1 MRGARGLVRG
11 TPAAAWGLA
20 IVGTVAGL
28 ALGASCSSEAP
39 GPADAAATEAG
50 VDALVPAVDAP
61 EPVDAPEV
69 GVGLAC
75 KATPDGG
82 VQGTCPPGL
91 ACLPAPGGY
100 CTLLCGF
107 ASCPPGST
115 CVLTPKDGP
124 LCARACASAADCRAR
139 EGYTCDPAWKA
150 CTQWVSSPR
159 LAACAG
165 PAPARRSFGPVTQLS
180 TAAGPGKY
188 HMEPAAA
195 LDSRGALSVL
205 FMARNDL
212 LEGSALGVS
221 TLSATGQLDKDRAL
235 ATPSKFAFDAWM
247 ARDRAGTLHAVY
259 FGHDGFDVNSKI
271 WYTTSAD
278 GLAWAT
284 PRNVLDA
291 ADCPTGAACTD
302 KPMIAIGPDKDEP
315 TRELVVIS
323 YGAPTGTRLLRSI
336 DGGATF
342 SKGALVGGI
351 GVYGDLEIASDG
363 SVHLTGA
370 RAAGSPLGAAD
381 NGVDY
386 AVSVDGARTFS
397 PLRSVKAAGEATP
410 FYFVNPQVVF
420 DAARGRVHVVYVAGA
435 PDGKWDI
442 QLATSGDAGA
452 TFSRVKVNDDAPC
465 ANHATPTVAL
475 EPGTGRLHVAWLE
488 NRGGAGRAAYT
499 TCAADGATCAPSEAI
514 SDVPFAAYELVRH
527 SPVWM
532 GEYFSLFFNPA
543 GTELHAVWT
552 QPVTE
557 PSGPR
562 SRIFHAKRAT
572 P

>member
-1 MRGARGLVRG
+1 MGEHRRRRGRALVG
-11 TPAAAWGLA
+11 GAALCAA
-20 IVGTVAGL
+20 VAGL
-28 ALGASCSSEAP
+28 ALGASCSSEEPAA
-39 GPADAAATEAG
+39 GADAAAPEAG
-50 VDALVPAVDAP
+50 VDAIVAVDAP
-61 EPVDAPEV
+61 EPVDATESA
-69 GVGLAC
+69 VGLAC
-75 KATPDGG
+75 KASPDGG

-91 ACLPAPGGY
+91 ACFPAPGGY
-100 CTLLCGF
+100 CTTLCGF
-107 ASCPPGST
+107 ASCPPGSA

-124 LCARACASAADCRAR
+124 LCARSCASSGDCRTR
-139 EGYTCDPAWKA
+139 EGYSCDPGWKA

-159 LAACAG
+159 LASCPGA
-165 PAPARRSFGPVTQLS
+165 APARKAFGPVTQLS
-180 TAAGPGKY
+180 TGAGPGKY

-205 FMARNDL
+205 YMARNDL

-221 TLSATGQLDKDRAL
+221 TLAASGQLDKDRTL

-247 ARDRAGTLHAVY
+247 ARDRAGKLHAVY

-278 GLAWAT
+278 GVTWAA

-302 KPMIAIGPDKDEP
+302 KPMIAIGPDKADP
-315 TRELVVIS
+315 TRDLVVIS
-323 YGAPTGTRLLRSI
+323 YGAPSGTRLLRST
-336 DGGATF
+336 DGGSTF
-342 SKGALVGGI
+342 SKGALVAGI

-370 RAAGSPLGAAD
+370 RGGGSPLGAPD
-381 NGVDY
+381 NAVEY
-386 AVSVDGARTFS
+386 AVSADGALTFS
-397 PLRSVKAAGEATP
+397 PLRSVKAAGESTP
-410 FYFVNPQVVF
+410 FYFVNPQVVWN
-420 DAARGRVHVVYVAGA
+420 AAGGRLHVVYAAGA
-435 PDGKWDI
+435 PDGRWDI
-442 QLATSGDAGA
+442 QLATSTDGGA

-488 NRGGAGRAAYT
+488 NRGGVGRAAYT

-514 SDVPFAAYELVRH
+514 SDAPFAAYELVRH